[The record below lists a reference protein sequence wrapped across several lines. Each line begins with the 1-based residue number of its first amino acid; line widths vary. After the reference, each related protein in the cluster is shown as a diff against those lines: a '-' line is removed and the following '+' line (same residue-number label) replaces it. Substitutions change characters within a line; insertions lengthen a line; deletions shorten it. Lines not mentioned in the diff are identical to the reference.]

1 MILLFKTGKTAA
13 EEILSIFPPGETQD
27 VAEGNSL
34 ALTCSSP
41 DPAKTPKPR
50 WIDSNGLT
58 VATQTTETTEAF
70 RYVHVVQTMF
80 NVFIPEY

>member
-27 VAEGNSL
+27 VAEGKSL

-58 VATQTTETTEAF
+58 VTTEVS

-80 NVFIPEY
+80 NVLMPEY